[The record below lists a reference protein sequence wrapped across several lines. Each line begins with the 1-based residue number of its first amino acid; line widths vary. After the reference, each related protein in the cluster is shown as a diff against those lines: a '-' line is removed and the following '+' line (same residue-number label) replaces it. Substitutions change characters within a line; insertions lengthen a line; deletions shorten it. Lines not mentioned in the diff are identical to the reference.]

1 MRDHV
6 GCPSFDS
13 TLLGFHR
20 KRLQE
25 NIGFYFMELFL
36 QEDGQNQ
43 RDDKFLATEVQFLNF
58 LERLFDQVDRRFV
71 IASDRCF
78 LASDISQHRVQLG

>member
-1 MRDHV
+1 MRDRV
-6 GCPSFDS
+6 GSPSFDS

-25 NIGFYFMELFL
+25 NIGFCSMGIFL

-43 RDDKFLATEVQFLNF
+43 RDDKFLVTEVRSLNF

-71 IASDRCF
+71 IANDRLV
-78 LASDISQHRVQLG
+78 LASDISQRRVRLG

>member
-1 MRDHV
+1 MCDRV
-6 GCPSFDS
+6 GSPSFDS
-13 TLLGFHR
+13 KLLGFHR

-25 NIGFYFMELFL
+25 NVGFCFIEIFL

-43 RDDKFLATEVQFLNF
+43 RDDKFLATEVRFLNF

-71 IASDRCF
+71 IANDRLV
-78 LASDISQHRVQLG
+78 LA